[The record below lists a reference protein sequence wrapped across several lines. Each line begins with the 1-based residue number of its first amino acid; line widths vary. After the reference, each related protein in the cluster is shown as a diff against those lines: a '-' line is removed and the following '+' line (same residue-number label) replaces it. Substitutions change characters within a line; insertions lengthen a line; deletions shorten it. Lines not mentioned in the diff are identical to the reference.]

1 MVTWRNIV
9 LCSGVQSQQEFQ
21 RIPKREVLPDALKL
35 TEVDRCVLGDL
46 GPPAII
52 FLMKLKFINTIIA
65 TSTSF

>member
-9 LCSGVQSQQEFQ
+9 LCSGIQSQQEFQ

-52 FLMKLKFINTIIA
+52 LLC
-65 TSTSF
+65 S